1 MNLDIARTGLL
12 TAHRS
17 LDRAAADVARASVA
31 SQAGA
36 GDTGAPAAVPAPAP
50 VPASVQAEIEAL
62 PGAMLSLMAASN
74 AVLANLQSVRRTEE
88 AFDALLRTG

>member
-1 MNLDIARTGLL
+1 MNIDIARSGLL
-12 TAHRS
+12 TAQRG
-17 LDRAAADVARASVA
+17 LDRAASDVARASVA

-36 GDTGAPAAVPAPAP
+36 IDAGAPAAPPPAASL
-50 VPASVQAEIEAL
+50 PASVQADIEAL

>member
-1 MNLDIARTGLL
+1 MNVDIARTGLL

-36 GDTGAPAAVPAPAP
+36 AGGAPAAPPAAAA